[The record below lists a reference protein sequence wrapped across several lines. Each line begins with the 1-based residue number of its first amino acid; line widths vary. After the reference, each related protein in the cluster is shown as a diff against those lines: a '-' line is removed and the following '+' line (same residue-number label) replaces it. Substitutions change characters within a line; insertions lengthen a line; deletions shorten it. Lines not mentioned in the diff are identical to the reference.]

1 MSSSSEDRHTGRISR
16 RALFRM
22 TGSAAAFAALA
33 AACQPTTTAPSG
45 GASAAPAASGAPAA
59 SPAAKVGGTAVI
71 SLGEPDT
78 LGFGSR
84 SLTFAYIRSFI
95 ANGMVRL
102 KYPDMTVVEDLA
114 TYTASSDGKTYTF
127 TLKKGVKWHDGDAF
141 TSNDV
146 KFTLELY
153 AHPANPAPLSDD
165 FANIDGAKA
174 FKAKTATEITGIKA
188 SADQVVI
195 TLVNPS
201 PSFLTAVAT
210 TTILPQHI
218 LKDVAPPDLAKH
230 AFARKPVYTG
240 PFKVDE
246 WKSGESITYSAF
258 PDHFKGRPNLDKVV
272 QRIFPDP
279 STALAELRTGGI
291 QQGFVNPDQF
301 DEFANDKQKWDTQQ
315 LAGSTGWFLSFDM
328 TSKDFPFGEK
338 AFRQAVSHAIDRNA
352 LIQGLF
358 KGRADKSYSLSSPLS
373 WVHNANVPKYDYD
386 VNKAKQLLD
395 DLGWKPGS
403 DGIRVKDGKRLE
415 YATMVTST
423 SKDWFLAVQPMLKAV
438 GIGTTKV
445 DIVDFGTWISRL
457 NIGKYEST
465 VNGWGNFAIDPR
477 ADLAAHFRSPRFG
490 DATGYKNEQVDALF
504 AQAAKAT
511 SREDEKKAYDQL
523 QMIAEG
529 DAVYV
534 YLFRPQLL
542 DVNVKN
548 LTLPQAKIQAEIYD
562 GLPRWELR

>member
-1 MSSSSEDRHTGRISR
+1 MSSSSEDRYRVKLTR

-22 TGSAAAFAALA
+22 TGGAAAFAALA
-33 AACQPTTTAPSG
+33 AACQPTTTAPAASSV
-45 GASAAPAASGAPAA
+45 ASAPAPSGATTAPKA
-59 SPAAKVGGTAVI
+59 GGTAVI

-95 ANGMVRL
+95 ANGLVRL

-114 TYTASSDGKTYTF
+114 AFTASSDNKTYTF
-127 TLKKGVKWHDGDAF
+127 NLKKGVKWHDGDAF

-146 KFTLELY
+146 KSTLELY

-174 FKAKTATEITGIKA
+174 FKTKTATEVTGIKA
-188 SADQVVI
+188 SPDQVVI
-195 TLVNPS
+195 TLVAPS
-201 PSFLTAVAT
+201 PSFLTSVAT
-210 TTILPQHI
+210 TTILPAHI
-218 LKDVAPPDLAKH
+218 LKDVAPPDLSKH

-291 QQGFVNPDQF
+291 QQGFVNADQF
-301 DEFANDKQKWDTQQ
+301 DEFASDQQKWATQQ

-328 TSKDFPFGEK
+328 TNKDLPFGEK
-338 AFRQAVSHAIDRNA
+338 TFRQAVSYAIDRNA
-352 LIQGLF
+352 LIQALF
-358 KGRADKSYSLSSPLS
+358 KGRAEKSYSLSSPLS
-373 WVHNANVPKYDYD
+373 WVHNASVTKYDYD
-386 VNKAKQLLD
+386 PAKAKQLLD
-395 DLGWKPGS
+395 DLGWKPGT

-423 SKDWFLAVQPMLKAV
+423 SKDWFLAIQPMLKAV
-438 GIGTTKV
+438 GIGSSKV
-445 DIVDFGTWISRL
+445 DTVDFGTWISRL
-457 NIGKYEST
+457 NVGKYEST

-490 DATGYKNEQVDALF
+490 DATGYKNDQVDQLF
-504 AQAAKAT
+504 SQASKAA
-511 SREDEKKAYDQL
+511 SRDEEKKLYDQL

-542 DVNVKN
+542 DVNLKN
-548 LTLPQAKIQAEIYD
+548 LALPQAKIQAEIYD